1 MEPYSSSFSLLSI
14 SSGVPVKR
22 TCPPLRPPSGPYI
35 DQIVSTFDNIEVMFD
50 NDDRVAF
57 IHQLV
62 QYPQQDPDI
71 LEVQTGG
78 RFIQY
83 IKRLSRIP
91 LRQLG
96 SQLDTLALATG

>member
-1 MEPYSSSFSLLSI
+1 
-14 SSGVPVKR
+14 
-22 TCPPLRPPSGPYI
+22 
-35 DQIVSTFDNIEVMFD
+35 MFD

-96 SQLDTLALATG
+96 SQLDTLLSPPDKVVEGCPNLIYPRLHPAGP